1 MRIDKNPYGWSLE
14 KESQKAKPAD
24 EPTESK
30 LGFHIIKNNAY
41 SKQHNFAYKMY
52 IRYSFC
58 KNHSKLP
65 VSTESELEEMVKQV
79 EKDSEKD
86 SEHSGDDGITYNYYE
101 EDYFEFTTTM
111 MPGTVQ
117 NNQFDLIEHP
127 GQYPADTT
135 GDSFGDISRFDSPVV
150 QIPSPAVQ
158 KDNKNF
164 EYDYHVPVEDLDLK
178 LG

>member
-1 MRIDKNPYGWSLE
+1 M
-14 KESQKAKPAD
+14 
-24 EPTESK
+24 
-30 LGFHIIKNNAY
+30 H
-41 SKQHNFAYKMY
+41 
-52 IRYSFC
+52 IRYSLC

-79 EKDSEKD
+79 EEDLEKD

-111 MPGTVQ
+111 MPGTVRT
-117 NNQFDLIEHP
+117 NQFDLIEHP
-127 GQYPADTT
+127 RQYPADTT

>member
-1 MRIDKNPYGWSLE
+1 M
-14 KESQKAKPAD
+14 QKFI
-24 EPTESK
+24 SI
-30 LGFHIIKNNAY
+30 H
-41 SKQHNFAYKMY
+41 
-52 IRYSFC
+52 
-58 KNHSKLP
+58 KNHFKLP
-65 VSTESELEEMVKQV
+65 VSTETELEEMVKQV
-79 EKDSEKD
+79 EEDLEKD

-127 GQYPADTT
+127 GQYPAETT

-158 KDNKNF
+158 KENKNF
-164 EYDYHVPVEDLDLK
+164 EYDYHVPVEDFDLK
-178 LG
+178 LGCPISKLGV

>member
-1 MRIDKNPYGWSLE
+1 MDGVLK
-14 KESQKAKPAD
+14 KKAKKQNQLTNQPNQ
-24 EPTESK
+24 S
-30 LGFHIIKNNAY
+30 LVFNIIKNTAY
-41 SKQHNFAYKMY
+41 GMQHNFACKMH

-79 EKDSEKD
+79 EKDLEKD

-135 GDSFGDISRFDSPVV
+135 GDSFSDISRFDSPVV

>member
-1 MRIDKNPYGWSLE
+1 MDGVLRK
-14 KESQKAKPAD
+14 KVK
-24 EPTESK
+24 
-30 LGFHIIKNNAY
+30 
-41 SKQHNFAYKMY
+41 KQNQLTNQPNQRLVLYHTKYCIQFGMQHTFVYRMH
-52 IRYSFC
+52 IRYSLC

-79 EKDSEKD
+79 EEDLEKD

-111 MPGTVQ
+111 MPGTVRT
-117 NNQFDLIEHP
+117 NQFDLIEHP
-127 GQYPADTT
+127 RQYPADTT